1 MKIDEFEQVTLTIDM
16 FMPCSF
22 ECGCVSEGLRLHACI
37 EWQEGILYLMCGNCG
52 KTKHWKDPQQESL
65 DAYTRKS

>member
-1 MKIDEFEQVTLTIDM
+1 MTEMEPVTLSVDM
-16 FMPCSF
+16 FMEVHF

-52 KTKHWKDPQQESL
+52 ATKHWRDPLQETLSKF
-65 DAYTRKS
+65 TR